1 MHIDFRI
8 DGGIAAFPGLAK
20 PVHIDCAALPDRDA
34 AQLRDL
40 VNKADFFGVAEPAT
54 TAPMP
59 DARAYT
65 IMIDDGLQCR
75 TLTLA
80 EPIADRWMR
89 DLVGALRLRADA
101 IRSKGRGR

>member
-1 MHIDFRI
+1 MHIDFSI

-20 PVHIDCAALPDRDA
+20 PVRIDCAALSARDA

-40 VNKADFFGVAEPAT
+40 VNKADFFGVAEPAPR
-54 TAPMP
+54 APMP

-65 IMIDDGLQCR
+65 IMVDDGLQCR

-80 EPIADRWMR
+80 EPIADRPMR
-89 DLVGALRLRADA
+89 ELVAELRLRADA
-101 IRSKGRGR
+101 IRSKGRAG

>member
-1 MHIDFRI
+1 
-8 DGGIAAFPGLAK
+8 
-20 PVHIDCAALPDRDA
+20 
-34 AQLRDL
+34 
-40 VNKADFFGVAEPAT
+40 VNKADFFGVAEPPS
-54 TAPMP
+54 TAPAP

-65 IMIDDGLQCR
+65 IVVDDGLRCR

-89 DLVGALRLRADA
+89 ELVGALRLRADA